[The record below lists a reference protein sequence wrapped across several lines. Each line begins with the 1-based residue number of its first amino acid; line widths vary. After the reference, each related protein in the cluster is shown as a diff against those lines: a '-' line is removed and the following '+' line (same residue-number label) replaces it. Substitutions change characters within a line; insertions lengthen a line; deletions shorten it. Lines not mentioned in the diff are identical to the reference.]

1 MCGMGSEPFF
11 DLKFPK
17 WDPTADLGAATS
29 SGPYAATVAVVTML
43 ELVAVAVLLLAMGA
57 ALVWLVRSWR
67 RSTAFRFERARA
79 PVLEGADQAL
89 ERAHAQYRFIWR
101 ALDEKRFGANLREL
115 LRGADELVAAQE
127 PVLQH
132 AAKRLAPGAL
142 ERMRRSVSQV
152 REALA
157 QKATR
162 YGEQAWHEALPLP
175 EALERLRTVD
185 PRQLSRGLTLRALV
199 VASVGV
205 VCVDATGSTVTP
217 LLANPLALVFFF
229 GPVLVVGAGFVASAL
244 LQGMTRATS
253 TLLSFTALAGLAGL
267 SAAVAWPVS
276 LVPTVAL
283 GLWWACSRLLVH
295 LSPRE
300 VRAAGGST

>member
-1 MCGMGSEPFF
+1 MGSEPLF
-11 DLKFPK
+11 DLKFPR

-43 ELVAVAVLLLAMGA
+43 ELVAVAVLLLAVGA
-57 ALVWLVRSWR
+57 AMVWLVRSWR
-67 RSTAFRFERARA
+67 RSTAFPFERARA

-127 PVLQH
+127 PVLRQ
-132 AAKRLAPGAL
+132 AAKRLSPGAL
-142 ERMRRSVSQV
+142 LRMRQSVAQV

-157 QKATR
+157 RKATR
-162 YGEQAWHEALPLP
+162 YGEQALHQALPLP
-175 EALERLRTVD
+175 EVLERLRTVD
-185 PRQLSRGLTLRALV
+185 PRLLSRGLALRALV
-199 VASVGV
+199 VASVAV
-205 VCVDATGSTVTP
+205 VCADGTGNTVTP
-217 LLANPLALVFFF
+217 LVANPLAVVCFF

-244 LQGMTRATS
+244 LQGGARVAF
-253 TLLSFTALAGLAGL
+253 TLLSFLALAALAGL
-267 SAAVAWPVS
+267 SAVVAWPVS

-283 GLWWACSRLLVH
+283 ALWWACSRLLLH
-295 LSPRE
+295 SSLRGEQAPAR
-300 VRAAGGST
+300 